1 MPIHTSVYMPVDMS
15 IDMSVSMPIHGLSPC
30 IPTRKRSPIV
40 RSSFHNIKTSK
51 KNRPEPRHPKT
62 AVRREH
68 FFSEDAEA
76 KGAKKGKKGDALG
89 RRHN

>member
-1 MPIHTSVYMPVDMS
+1 MPIHMSVYMSVYMS
-15 IDMSVSMPIHGLSPC
+15 IDMSVNMPIHGLSPC
-30 IPTRKRSPIV
+30 VPTRKQLFAAHCI
-40 RSSFHNIKTSK
+40 IKKRQK
-51 KNRPEPRHPKT
+51 KRPEPRHPKT